1 MTKTDMKKYVFILTL
16 LTVISLFACDKTEKT
31 KPVDVSV
38 YYGVSSYALFS
49 SDESIV
55 SELADFYDTLEVI
68 ETDEKLDL
76 FTAYLVSFKDK
87 KYWVDKNGVIWLDD
101 ETKCYKKVSGSL
113 DYERISKIY
122 NGSKYNEK

>member
-1 MTKTDMKKYVFILTL
+1 MRKTAMKKYIFVLIL
-16 LTVISLFACDKTEKT
+16 LTVIGLFACGKTEKSIT
-31 KPVDVSV
+31 VDVAV

-55 SELADFYDTLEVI
+55 SELADFYDTIEVI
-68 ETDEKLDL
+68 ETDEKMDL

-87 KYWVDKNGVIWLDD
+87 KFWIDKNGVIWLDG

-113 DYERISKIY
+113 DYDRITEIY
-122 NGSKYNEK
+122 KGSRDNEK

>member
-1 MTKTDMKKYVFILTL
+1 MKKYAFILIII
-16 LTVISLFACDKTEKT
+16 TVIVLSACDKTEKSN
-31 KPVDVSV
+31 PIDVAV

-68 ETDEKLDL
+68 ETDDKLDF

-87 KYWVDKNGVIWLDD
+87 KFWVDKNGVIWLNG

-113 DYERISKIY
+113 DYDRITEIY
-122 NGSKYNEK
+122 KGSTDNEK

>member
-1 MTKTDMKKYVFILTL
+1 MKRLVITL
-16 LTVISLFACDKTEKT
+16 MLAAFMVLSSCGKTEKSN
-31 KPVDVSV
+31 PVDVAV

-55 SELADFYDTLEVI
+55 SELADFYDTLEVT

-76 FTAYLVSFKDK
+76 FTAYLVTFKDK
-87 KYWVDKNGVIWLDD
+87 KFRVDKNGVIWLNG

-113 DYERISKIY
+113 DYDRIAEIY
-122 NGSKYNEK
+122 KGSKHNEK